1 MNSNCFRIAA
11 LGLALVALSGC
22 ETTMGTPPGAAKL
35 GDATRMTL
43 MAQVVD
49 PDPQYDE
56 PMTGSGENAAQA
68 VARYRAGTVKQPARV
83 RTTSATSSGSGGN

>member
-1 MNSNCFRIAA
+1 MNSDRLRIAT
-11 LGLALVALSGC
+11 LALALTALSGC
-22 ETTMGTPPGAAKL
+22 ETMMSTPPGAAKL
-35 GDATRMTL
+35 GDATRMTF

-56 PMTGSGENAAQA
+56 PMAGSGENAAQA

-83 RTTSATSSGSGGN
+83 RTTSATGGGGGN